1 VPNLAWVFG
10 YFRASWTLRVD
21 LIGDLICRLLLHMD
35 NRGATRVIPELRS
48 QDLAVPVLGWLDPE
62 DFNPGYMM
70 RSMDLLPHRL
80 DRPEWQLSQDY
91 WTEREQLPLVDFDDG
106 CLRFD

>member
-1 VPNLAWVFG
+1 ME
-10 YFRASWTLRVD
+10 S
-21 LIGDLICRLLLHMD
+21 
-35 NRGATRVIPELRS
+35 RGVTQVVPELRS
-48 QDLAVPVLGWLDPE
+48 QDLDAPVLGWLDPE

-91 WTEREQLPLVDFDDG
+91 WAERDELPLVDFDDG
-106 CLRFD
+106 CLRFG